1 MGSLKYNIGEVTKRY
16 SKTSA
21 RAMSKKKKKAEQ
33 GVVKISSSPNGNTP
47 LPYNLTYEERPHWK
61 VGLPFLPTSNEAAF
75 LTPADVVSK
84 GSNWREL
91 SALSEKNQGTFLP
104 SCLW

>member
-1 MGSLKYNIGEVTKRY
+1 M
-16 SKTSA
+16 
-21 RAMSKKKKKAEQ
+21 
-33 GVVKISSSPNGNTP
+33 KISSSPNGNKP

-61 VGLPFLPTSNEAAF
+61 VGLPFLPTSNEAAL